1 MAMVVQHNIA
11 AQMALGEL
19 NKNND
24 KLRKSLEKVSNG
36 QKINS
41 AKDDASGYVISEKMR
56 EMVRTLEQDNR
67 NVQNGSA
74 LLKTAEGGIN
84 NIVEELRNLKE
95 LAINAATDTNT
106 DWDRAII
113 QKEFTQK
120 MANINDIASE
130 TNYNGKRL
138 LDGSLG
144 NSATAVKGP
153 YNPNRPG
160 GSNGT
165 SLTAGFTP
173 VSGTSFWQ
181 PYTNPVNN
189 PVPPHWVSGSLKYPV
204 TESFQGSPTTKVY
217 ADFSSYSVSGSVAQA
232 LNGKGFSIACG
243 TCSQY
248 LSIKFDGSIGALAST
263 LGSDKKGT
271 PQYTIGIKNV
281 RSMADLAQ
289 AIFRGVGTA
298 RGESIGP
305 NDTVTIDNGGHN
317 ITMYLDSATGKYIIE
332 KNANPLQ
339 FYGRGTYDEP
349 EPEPDEVYYGYE
361 APLRIHHGP
370 KANQSINLYINDM
383 HTKSLGTGK
392 LMAGGMPINDEDI
405 ARYDALSYD
414 KNLQTA
420 WLETLSLAQDKSLGD
435 VSVTTQKK
443 ANVAIRVI
451 DGAIDYALNESVRM
465 GAYLARLEY
474 TDANVTTMDEN
485 VQAAE
490 STIRDADMA
499 KEMTEYTKNNV
510 LLQASQS
517 MLAQANQNSS
527 SVLSLLQ

>member
-74 LLKTAEGGIN
+74 LVKTAEGGIN
-84 NIVEELRNLKE
+84 NIVDELRNLKE
-95 LAINAATDTNT
+95 LAINSANDTNT
-106 DWDRAII
+106 DQDRAII

-153 YNPNRPG
+153 YKPNRFG
-160 GSNGT
+160 GPSGP

-173 VSGTSFWQ
+173 VSGTNFWQ
-181 PYTNPVNN
+181 PYINPVNN
-189 PVPPHWVSGSLKYPV
+189 PVPPHWVSGGGYSV
-204 TESFQGSPTTKVY
+204 TESFQGSPSKVY
-217 ADFSSYSVSGSVAQA
+217 ADFSSYSVNGSVAQA

-243 TCSQY
+243 TCGQY
-248 LSIKFDGSIGALAST
+248 LSIKFDGSIGALDST
-263 LGSDKKGT
+263 LGSDTKGS

-281 RSMADLAQ
+281 SSMADLAQ

-317 ITMYLDSATGKYIIE
+317 ITMHLDSATGKYIIE
-332 KNANPLQ
+332 KDANPLQ
-339 FYGRGTYDEP
+339 FYGFGTYDDP
-349 EPEPDEVYYGYE
+349 EPMKDEVYYGYK

-370 KANQSINLYINDM
+370 KANQAINLYINDM

-392 LMAGGMPINDEDI
+392 LMADGMPINDSDLE
-405 ARYDALSYD
+405 RYAALSYD
-414 KNLQTA
+414 KDLQSA
-420 WLETLSLAQDKSLGD
+420 WLETLSLAQNKSLD
-435 VSVTTQKK
+435 NVSVTTQKK

-474 TDANVTTMDEN
+474 TDANVTTMGEN